1 MPALPTSASAAI
13 RRCFASIP
21 SSLRILAC
29 TGGLLASSATA
40 QTTEGSSSE
49 RFWRAVNE
57 TTSVGLVPPAE
68 RRDGWKGW
76 FADAWDG
83 SKRIFRDG
91 HTDLLLPLN
100 TFHPAYKY
108 PNRDDQ
114 NHYPWG
120 GGIARTWIDERDN
133 ERLVYAMA
141 FSDSHYDF
149 QPLAGYAWIAR
160 WPLFAGLKGGLG
172 YTVFVSMRADAKY
185 IPFPAILPLAS
196 VGTDR
201 FTVYGTWIP
210 TTDVLFFFARISLP
224 YGDGGPTPAGGAAAT
239 SPPGAD
245 RSPGQRPN
253 LIYAAAAYTNTDAG
267 GIDTVSSDNST
278 SAVFGFRRF
287 LTDDIAFDLSATR
300 TKHKLD
306 YAGSTIGSFEQ
317 SPVTLAAQYYLPAY
331 RSLRLFA
338 GIGVTYTRIN
348 GQDLPGYALEGSS
361 ISPAVQAGATF
372 TLTDSLLLTGGLTAT
387 FPRNELTQDGAGRG
401 TLTLSPVIFHLGLG
415 WSF

>member
-1 MPALPTSASAAI
+1 MPRLPISASPAV
-13 RRCFASIP
+13 RRCSASIL
-21 SSLRILAC
+21 SSLRVLAF
-29 TGGLLASSATA
+29 TGGLLAASATA
-40 QTTEGSSSE
+40 NATEGSSSE
-49 RFWRAVNE
+49 RLWRAFNE

-100 TFHPAYKY
+100 TFHPPYKY

-120 GGIARTWIDERDN
+120 GGISRTWIDGRDN

-149 QPLAGYAWIAR
+149 QPVAGYAWIAR

-172 YTVFVSMRADAKY
+172 YTAFVSMRADAKY

-224 YGDGGPTPAGGAAAT
+224 YGDGGPTPSGAAAAT
-239 SPPGAD
+239 PPFGAAGAA
-245 RSPGQRPN
+245 SLRPN
-253 LIYAAAAYTNTDAG
+253 LIYAAAAYTNTDAD
-267 GIDTVSSDNST
+267 GIDTVSSDNAS
-278 SAVFGFRRF
+278 SAMFGVRRF
-287 LTDDIAFDLSATR
+287 LTDDIALDLSATR
-300 TKHKLD
+300 TKHRLD

-317 SPVTLAAQYYLPAY
+317 SPITLAAQFHLPAY
-331 RSLRLFA
+331 RGLRLFA
-338 GIGVTYTRIN
+338 GAGVAYTRIS
-348 GQDLPGYALEGSS
+348 GQDLPGYSLEGSS

-372 TLTDSLLLTGGLTAT
+372 ALTESLLLTGGLTAT
-387 FPRNELTQDGAGRG
+387 FPRNELAQDGAGRG
-401 TLTLSPVIFHLGLG
+401 TLKLSPVAFHFGLG